1 MGEQIERVAANE
13 ATFRELNE
21 QLEAMNRAVASRTWS
36 NAFLVVCECAD
47 LTCVERFDVSVPVY
61 EQVRSDPSLFLVV
74 PGHVL
79 PEIET
84 VLERHDGFAV
94 LRKRPGKPE
103 RIAEETDPRRPDRGA
118 H

>member
-1 MGEQIERVAANE
+1 MGERVERVAANE

-21 QLEAMNRAVASRTWS
+21 QLEKMSRPVISLTRD

-47 LTCVERFDVSVPVY
+47 LTCVERFDVSLPVY
-61 EQVRSDPSLFLVV
+61 ERVRSDSALFLVV

-84 VLERHDGFAV
+84 VVEHHDGFDV
-94 LRKRPGKPE
+94 LRKQPGEPE
-103 RIAEETDPRRPDRGA
+103 QIAKETDPRR
-118 H
+118 

>member
-1 MGEQIERVAANE
+1 MGERVERVAANE

-21 QLEAMNRAVASRTWS
+21 QLEKMNQGVASLTGDNS
-36 NAFLVVCECAD
+36 FLVVCECAD
-47 LTCVERFDVSVPVY
+47 LTCIERFMVSMPIY
-61 EQVRSDPSLFLVV
+61 EHVRADSALFLVV

-84 VLERHDGFAV
+84 VVKRHDDFEV

-103 RIAEETDPRRPDRGA
+103 QIAEETDPRR
-118 H
+118 